1 MTSAVTIGSSGGY
14 FRVPLTFL
22 NISEYFRVSITPP
35 NVSEIPMCVNWRW
48 TAGRAAWVSRVH
60 PPTILALLFLL
71 RLSMSPG
78 IALRPHDARQQAQ
91 DIPHNTNDISRTD
104 QGALVSSWLSSGAY
118 LQHLC
123 IFLSAFR
130 FLPVIFF
137 LSLYA

>member
-22 NISEYFRVSITPP
+22 NISKYFRVSITPP

-48 TAGRAAWVSRVH
+48 TAGRAAWVTEGPS
-60 PPTILALLFLL
+60 PTIQVLLFLL

-91 DIPHNTNDISRTD
+91 DTLHDMPGTFRT
-104 QGALVSSWLSSGAY
+104 SSA
-118 LQHLC
+118 
-123 IFLSAFR
+123 I
-130 FLPVIFF
+130 
-137 LSLYA
+137 